1 MEEQRRHNDN
11 PFQTPAGTLPKTIG
25 RYHIEGLYA
34 QGGMSVLFLA
44 TDPSTHDQIIVK
56 VLLPKFLDDP
66 SLVQQF
72 LTEGRIIAMTDHPNI
87 VKLYEYGEWE
97 GGVFIAMELIKGVSL
112 RKMLQ
117 HNPLPLK
124 KALEVLLQVCY
135 AIGHLH
141 THGVIHGDL
150 KPENILVTDQ
160 NQVKII
166 DFGIAKV
173 LAEPRDKLERFAG
186 TPIYMSPEAKENPRN
201 ASIQSDIYSIAI
213 VAYEL
218 VMGKITHGRVILTL
232 APRGL
237 QSILQKALQPN
248 PQDRYKDIFEL
259 IHDIAE
265 YIHSGELQKD
275 RQGADYF
282 FELFAQVETEQK
294 NLLHFLIAATPPYV
308 GVTLSYGVGLNALYF
323 QSLSLKDTTLVF
335 MAEGSH
341 KGVQGV
347 IDTFRLHTIFES
359 IKNNCQDPLVLI
371 PTVIEEMQRQNLA
384 FRHASLT
391 LNHTTNRYLWHH
403 EGWGAFFL
411 TFDSTTRLITPSL
424 PSTEGNYLEGY
435 FDPAYQCTL
444 LGCTSPTLLLFPGNP
459 IAPLDIVVSDT
470 IQATRTFSPEKQTSN
485 ILQKLRLRGDCIVD
499 DHPVC
504 IIVVAP
510 RSSESPPVA

>member
-1 MEEQRRHNDN
+1 MDEKRQN
-11 PFQTPAGTLPKTIG
+11 PIPKTIG
-25 RYHIEGLYA
+25 RFHIDGLYA
-34 QGGMSVLFLA
+34 QGGMSTLFLA
-44 TDPSTHDQIIVK
+44 TDPTTHDQIIVK

-66 SLVQQF
+66 NLVQRF

-112 RKMLQ
+112 RKILQ

-173 LAEPRDKLERFAG
+173 LAEPSSKHERFAG
-186 TPIYMSPEAKENPRN
+186 TPIYMSPEARENPRN
-201 ASIQSDIYSIAI
+201 ASVQSDIYSIAI

-218 VMGKITHGRVILTL
+218 VMGKITHGKVILTL

-248 PQDRYKDIFEL
+248 PQDRYTDIFEL

-282 FELFAQVETEQK
+282 FELFSQVEMEQK
-294 NLLHFLIAATPPYV
+294 NLLQSLIVAAPPYV
-308 GVTLSYGVGLNALYF
+308 GITLSYGVGLNALYF
-323 QSLSLKDTTLVF
+323 QVVTWHEITLVF
-335 MAEGSH
+335 LAEGIH

-347 IDTFRLHTIFES
+347 IDTFRLHTIFEAM
-359 IKNNCQDPLVLI
+359 KPACDDPLILLTRV
-371 PTVIEEMQRQNLA
+371 TEEMQRQNLS

-391 LNHTTNRYLWHH
+391 LNHATHRYLWHH
-403 EGWGAFFL
+403 EGWGALFL
-411 TFDSTTRLITPSL
+411 TFDSTTRLITPPPPAASA
-424 PSTEGNYLEGY
+424 NYLEGS
-435 FDPAYQCTL
+435 FDPSYQCTL
-444 LGCTSPTLLLFPGNP
+444 LGCTSPTLLQFPSHP
-459 IAPLDIVVSDT
+459 LAPLDVVVSET
-470 IQATRTFSPEKQTSN
+470 IQATHSLPPEKQTSN

-510 RSSESPPVA
+510 RLQEEASDV